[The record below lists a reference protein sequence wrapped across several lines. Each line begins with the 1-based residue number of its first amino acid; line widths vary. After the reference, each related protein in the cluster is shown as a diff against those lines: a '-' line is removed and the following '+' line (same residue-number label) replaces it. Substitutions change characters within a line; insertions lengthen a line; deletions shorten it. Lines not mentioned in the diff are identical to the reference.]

1 MDPQF
6 RGYYDPAQT
15 EYYYQQ
21 EQESYIRPDISF
33 ESTHD
38 LYTQAQLQRAQEINL
53 QQHYQLQD
61 IDRSLAAL
69 SNQESPEEKW
79 PMANKHIFTSREQL
93 TPSHDKSELRVSYPV
108 GISPFHPKLHYKI
121 YTEPPLLLLSPTLNE
136 PCFSQTLEM
145 SAGDLLNRTH
155 EELVLLLI
163 QLRRQNSNT
172 ARSIEQCCTNIH
184 DNQVTV
190 NFSIK
195 LILGAKAFE
204 L

>member
-69 SNQESPEEKW
+69 SNHESPEEKW
-79 PMANKHIFTSREQL
+79 TMANKHIFTSREQL
-93 TPSHDKSELRVSYPV
+93 TPSHDKSELRVSFPV
-108 GISPFHPKLHYKI
+108 GISHFLFSKFTTKSTLNLH
-121 YTEPPLLLLSPTLNE
+121 LLSPTLNE

-190 NFSIK
+190 NF
-195 LILGAKAFE
+195 
-204 L
+204 

>member
-108 GISPFHPKLHYKI
+108 EISPFHLKFTTEI
-121 YTEPPLLLLSPTLNE
+121 YTEIPFIILNTEWTVFFTDLGNVRRGFTESYSRRTCFAVDTVATSEQQYSTLNR
-136 PCFSQTLEM
+136 
-145 SAGDLLNRTH
+145 A
-155 EELVLLLI
+155 VLHKHS
-163 QLRRQNSNT
+163 R
-172 ARSIEQCCTNIH
+172 
-184 DNQVTV
+184 
-190 NFSIK
+190 
-195 LILGAKAFE
+195 
-204 L
+204 